1 MLAARTK
8 GVIARGRMAEMGRL
22 CSFVDC
28 KKLIFLGRLC
38 RLKQFVLAKDIFLQ
52 RFYQFLHATES
63 DCDLS
68 GRGFIPDI
76 VDIIVKYDLWE
87 YFANYIRD
95 GYFPSKA
102 MWRNIVNK
110 GIKLYEERG
119 YKDCVA
125 LKTRCVEKRYA

>member
-1 MLAARTK
+1 MLTYENQRRPCT
-8 GVIARGRMAEMGRL
+8 RMAGIGRL
-22 CSFVDC
+22 CSFIDC

-52 RFYQFLHATES
+52 TVYQFVYATES

-68 GRGFIPDI
+68 GGGFIPDI

-87 YFANYIRD
+87 YFAHNIRD

-110 GIKLYEERG
+110 SINLHEERC
-119 YKDCVA
+119 YKDC
-125 LKTRCVEKRYA
+125 LLDTNL